1 MTETKK
7 ENKKLKSGHIELIFI
22 SIGIFLIISIW
33 VLFPRY
39 LFWKDSQQPQQTTQ
53 IVIPYQL
60 DAMLKTEPTV
70 PKSEDEE
77 TEKTQFQAIG
87 DQFGA
92 FGDSYG
98 PLNTLFSGLAF
109 AFLVASLYLQRKELQ
124 AQRVEIADQKE
135 EIIKG
140 NEIAE
145 GQRIITQQQADLI
158 KEQIIESQ
166 KQNFYSQ
173 LFKFLDE
180 KNRKASALTFRYGN
194 TDKQPYSGD
203 EFFKAFSLDLT
214 HALELPE
221 LGYPPPYCDLSTTAL
236 LVTLI
241 REKYENV
248 SHLRRANFEENLYFE
263 YFIFIFDF
271 IDKNP
276 HHIDVNVVVDTFLS
290 YLTQHETLCMALYA
304 VIKSEKLVSY
314 IEKFSLLK
322 KLDLVSLDKYV
333 VNGLINLFTERAFS
347 AAEPEDISFILKKK
361 SPYRKGHS
369 L

>member
-7 ENKKLKSGHIELIFI
+7 ENKKLKSEHIELIFI

-124 AQRVEIADQKE
+124 AQRIEIEGQKE
-135 EIIKG
+135 EIRRG
-140 NEIAE
+140 NDIAE
-145 GQRIITQQQADLI
+145 GQRTITEQQANLI
-158 KEQIIESQ
+158 QDQITESQ
-166 KQNFYSQ
+166 KQNFYSL
-173 LFKFLDE
+173 LFQFLNDKDIKYQNLKIKSRNREIPDRMGDIFFERFSIGFLDALIE
-180 KNRKASALTFRYGN
+180 PFVPPIPNDDGSIPSKVECLKVRLQDSYKSTCSTNR
-194 TDKQPYSGD
+194 
-203 EFFKAFSLDLT
+203 
-214 HALELPE
+214 
-221 LGYPPPYCDLSTTAL
+221 
-236 LVTLI
+236 V
-241 REKYENV
+241 
-248 SHLRRANFEENLYFE
+248 NFEENFYFE
-263 YFIFIFDF
+263 YFVFLLNFIHQNAHVHDSELV
-271 IDKNP
+271 IN
-276 HHIDVNVVVDTFLS
+276 TFLS
-290 YLTQHETLCMALYA
+290 HLTFDETICMACYA
-304 VIKSEKLVSY
+304 VLQNQDLRNHIERYGLLNNLNSRLLNEEQIKSLE
-314 IEKFSLLK
+314 LLYSQKAFTIPK
-322 KLDLVSLDKYV
+322 KPNLDF
-333 VNGLINLFTERAFS
+333 LFN
-347 AAEPEDISFILKKK
+347 EPI
-361 SPYRKGHS
+361 
-369 L
+369 

>member
-1 MTETKK
+1 MSETKK
-7 ENKKLKSGHIELIFI
+7 LTPKLASGHIELIYI
-22 SIGIFLIISIW
+22 GIGIFLVISIW

-39 LFWKDSQQPQQTTQ
+39 LFWKDSPPPEQTTQ
-53 IVIPYQL
+53 IIIPYKPGVIP
-60 DAMLKTEPTV
+60 KTEPDV
-70 PKSEDEE
+70 SENVDE
-77 TEKTQFQAIG
+77 EKTQFQVIG

-98 PLNTLFSGLAF
+98 SLNTLFSGLAF
-109 AFLVASLYLQRKELQ
+109 AFLVGSLYLQRKELQ

-180 KNRKASALTFRYGN
+180 KNRKASSLSFRYN
-194 TDKQPYSGD
+194 YEDLHSHSGE

-214 HALELPE
+214 RALKLPVH
-221 LGYPPPYCDLSTTAL
+221 GFRPPYADLSAKAL
-236 LVTLI
+236 LVTI
-241 REKYENV
+241 IQDKYKNV
-248 SHLRRANFEENLYFE
+248 SDSTRANFEENLYFE

-276 HHIDVNVVVDTFLS
+276 HHIDLNVVVDTFLS
-290 YLTQHETLCMALYA
+290 YLTQHETLCMAFYA

-322 KLDLVSLDKYV
+322 KLNLESLDKYV
-333 VNGLINLFTERAFS
+333 VRGGSGNLNNTY
-347 AAEPEDISFILKKK
+347 K
-361 SPYRKGHS
+361 
-369 L
+369 

>member
-22 SIGIFLIISIW
+22 STGIFLIISIW

-70 PKSEDEE
+70 PKSQDEE
-77 TEKTQFQAIG
+77 TEKTRFQAIG

-135 EIIKG
+135 EIKRG
-140 NEIAE
+140 NDIAE
-145 GQRIITQQQADLI
+145 GQRTITEQQANLI
-158 KEQIIESQ
+158 QEQIIESQ

-180 KNRKASALTFRYGN
+180 KNRKASALTFRYSGEE
-194 TDKQPYSGD
+194 KRPYSGD
-203 EFFKAFSLDLT
+203 EFFKAYSFDLT
-214 HALELPE
+214 EALRMPDI
-221 LGYPPPYCDLSTTAL
+221 GFPPPYADLSTKAL
-236 LVTLI
+236 LESLI
-241 REKYENV
+241 LENYKHV
-248 SHLRRANFEENLYFE
+248 SHHRRANFEENLYFE

-276 HHIDVNVVVDTFLS
+276 HHIDINIVVDTFLS
-290 YLTQHETLCMALYA
+290 YLTKHETLCMALYA
-304 VIKSEKLVSY
+304 VIKNEKLVSY

-322 KLDLVSLDKYV
+322 KLDVESLDRHV
-333 VNGLINLFTERAFS
+333 VNGLKNLFTERAFS
-347 AAEPEDISFILKKK
+347 AAEPEDISFILKKN
-361 SPYRKGHS
+361 SP
-369 L
+369 